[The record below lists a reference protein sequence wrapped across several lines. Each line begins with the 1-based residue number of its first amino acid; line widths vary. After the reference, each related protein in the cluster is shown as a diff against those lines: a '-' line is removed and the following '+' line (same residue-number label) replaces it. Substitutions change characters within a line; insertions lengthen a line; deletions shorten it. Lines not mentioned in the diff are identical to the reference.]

1 LFRNFGAL
9 ALVAPSQAITR
20 ALRTKIKLSKTYQ
33 CKTPTNE
40 PLNASL
46 IKAQGAGMNV
56 LVMNPG
62 GNSLKVEIVSCSPT
76 QQFASEGRKLVSVIL
91 EGIGKEPTLS
101 VLRGKETTH
110 TEPMQATDY
119 GEAATSIFSW
129 LEEKQHLAQPEIE
142 RVGIRVVHGG
152 RRFAQATKITA
163 EVERAIHDFERLAP
177 LHNKSS
183 LELIEPTRR
192 RFVDAPLYAVFD
204 TAFHRTIPDVASLY
218 AIPTDLAEKHG
229 IRRFGFH
236 GTSHRYMLER
246 AAHLL
251 GKQPQEVNLVTMHLE
266 SGCSVSAIAKGQS
279 VDNTMGFTPLEGLMM
294 GSRSGDVDPSLI
306 PFLIREEHM
315 ELDAV
320 MTLLNKKSGLLGIS
334 GWSLDTRVLMKD
346 YDQEPQVK
354 LAMEMFSYRV
364 VKAVG
369 AYLCALGGADAIVFG
384 GGISENTPL
393 VRERVCSSL
402 RWCGMEMDAEKNR
415 TLIDVEGKLST
426 GSSPL
431 QALVV
436 LTEEGLQIAHECSQA
451 S

>member
-1 LFRNFGAL
+1 M
-9 ALVAPSQAITR
+9 
-20 ALRTKIKLSKTYQ
+20 K
-33 CKTPTNE
+33 
-40 PLNASL
+40 
-46 IKAQGAGMNV
+46 QGAGMNV

-62 GNSLKVEIVSCSPT
+62 GNSLKVEVVSCSPT
-76 QQFASEGRKLVSVIL
+76 QPFASQGKKLISVIL

-110 TEPMQATDY
+110 AEPMQAKDY

-129 LEEKQHLAQPEIE
+129 LEEKQHIAQPDIE
-142 RVGIRVVHGG
+142 RIGVRVVHGG
-152 RRFAQATKITA
+152 RRFAEATKITA

-183 LELIEPTRR
+183 LELIEPIRR
-192 RFVDAPLYAVFD
+192 KFVDAPLYAVFD

-218 AIPTDLAEKHG
+218 AIPVDLAEKHG

-251 GKQPQEVNLVTMHLE
+251 DKQPQEVNLVTMHLE

-306 PFLIREEHM
+306 PFLLREERM
-315 ELDAV
+315 EMEAV

-334 GWSLDTRVLMKD
+334 GKSLDTRVLMKD
-346 YDQEPQVK
+346 YDQDPRVK

-393 VRERVCSSL
+393 VRERVVSSL

-426 GSSPL
+426 GSSAL

>member
-1 LFRNFGAL
+1 
-9 ALVAPSQAITR
+9 
-20 ALRTKIKLSKTYQ
+20 
-33 CKTPTNE
+33 
-40 PLNASL
+40 
-46 IKAQGAGMNV
+46 MNV

-62 GNSLKVEIVSCSPT
+62 GNSLKVEVVSCSPT
-76 QQFASEGRKLVSVIL
+76 QQFASQGKKLVSVIL

-110 TEPMQATDY
+110 TEPMQAKDY

-129 LEEKQHLAQPEIE
+129 LEEKQHLAPPGIE
-142 RVGIRVVHGG
+142 RIGVRVVHGG
-152 RRFAQATKITA
+152 RRFAEATKITA

-183 LELIEPTRR
+183 LELIEPIRR

-218 AIPTDLAEKHG
+218 AIPPDLAEKHG

-315 ELDAV
+315 EMDAV

-334 GWSLDTRVLMKD
+334 GKSLDTRVLMKD
-346 YDQEPQVK
+346 YDQDPRVK

-451 S
+451 

>member
-1 LFRNFGAL
+1 M
-9 ALVAPSQAITR
+9 T
-20 ALRTKIKLSKTYQ
+20 
-33 CKTPTNE
+33 
-40 PLNASL
+40 
-46 IKAQGAGMNV
+46 QGAGMNV

-62 GNSLKVEIVSCSPT
+62 GNSLKVEVVSCSPT
-76 QQFASEGRKLVSVIL
+76 QQFASQGKKLVSVIL
-91 EGIGKEPTLS
+91 EGIGKEPTFS

-110 TEPMQATDY
+110 TEPMQAKDY

-129 LEEKQHLAQPEIE
+129 LEEKQHLAPPGIE
-142 RVGIRVVHGG
+142 RLGVRVVHGG
-152 RRFAQATKITA
+152 RRFAEATKITA
-163 EVERAIHDFERLAP
+163 EAERAIHDFERLAP

-183 LELIEPTRR
+183 LELIEPIRR
-192 RFVDAPLYAVFD
+192 RFVDVPLYAVFD
-204 TAFHRTIPDVASLY
+204 TAFHRTIPEVASLY
-218 AIPTDLAEKHG
+218 AIPPDLAEKHG

-246 AAHLL
+246 AAYLL
-251 GKQPQEVNLVTMHLE
+251 GKQPQDVNLVTMHLE

-315 ELDAV
+315 DMDAV

-334 GWSLDTRVLMKD
+334 GKSLDTRVLMED
-346 YDQEPQVK
+346 YDRDPRVK
-354 LAMEMFSYRV
+354 LSMEMFSYRV
-364 VKAVG
+364 LKAVG

-402 RWCGMEMDAEKNR
+402 RWAGMEMDAEKNR
-415 TLIDVEGKLST
+415 TLIDIEGKLST

>member
-1 LFRNFGAL
+1 
-9 ALVAPSQAITR
+9 
-20 ALRTKIKLSKTYQ
+20 
-33 CKTPTNE
+33 
-40 PLNASL
+40 
-46 IKAQGAGMNV
+46 MNV

-62 GNSLKVEIVSCSPT
+62 GNSLKVEVVYCSPT
-76 QQFASEGRKLVSVIL
+76 QQFAAQGKKLVSVIL

-110 TEPMQATDY
+110 TEPMQAKDY

-129 LEEKQHLAQPEIE
+129 LEEKQQIGQPDIE
-142 RVGIRVVHGG
+142 RVGVRVVHGG
-152 RRFAQATKITA
+152 RRFAKATEITS

-183 LELIEPTRR
+183 LELIEPIRR

-251 GKQPQEVNLVTMHLE
+251 GKRPQEVNLVTMHLE
-266 SGCSVSAIAKGQS
+266 SGCSVTAIAKGQS

-294 GSRSGDVDPSLI
+294 GTRSGDLDPSLI

-315 ELDAV
+315 EMDAV

-334 GWSLDTRVLMKD
+334 GKSSGH
-346 YDQEPQVK
+346 
-354 LAMEMFSYRV
+354 A
-364 VKAVG
+364 
-369 AYLCALGGADAIVFG
+369 
-384 GGISENTPL
+384 
-393 VRERVCSSL
+393 CSH
-402 RWCGMEMDAEKNR
+402 
-415 TLIDVEGKLST
+415 
-426 GSSPL
+426 
-431 QALVV
+431 
-436 LTEEGLQIAHECSQA
+436 EGL
-451 S
+451 

>member
-1 LFRNFGAL
+1 
-9 ALVAPSQAITR
+9 
-20 ALRTKIKLSKTYQ
+20 
-33 CKTPTNE
+33 
-40 PLNASL
+40 
-46 IKAQGAGMNV
+46 MNV

-62 GNSLKVEIVSCSPT
+62 GNSLKVDIVSCSPK
-76 QQFASEGRKLVSVIL
+76 QQLASAGRKLISLIL
-91 EGIGKEPTLS
+91 EGIGKAPCLS
-101 VLRGKETTH
+101 VLDGKNPSS
-110 TEPMQATDY
+110 TEPISAKDY
-119 GEAATSIFSW
+119 GEAATSIFRW
-129 LEEKQHLAQPEIE
+129 LEKEEHIPLEEIQC
-142 RVGIRVVHGG
+142 VGVRVVHGG
-152 RRFAQATKITA
+152 RIFSGATRVTP
-163 EVERAIHDFERLAP
+163 EVERQIHSFERLAP

-183 LELIEPTRR
+183 LELFEPIRSR
-192 RFVDAPLYAVFD
+192 LGDVPLYAIFD
-204 TAFHRTIPDVASLY
+204 TAFHRTIPDTASLY

-236 GTSHRYMLER
+236 GTSHRYILER

-251 GKQPQEVNLVTMHLE
+251 GKPPQEVNLVTMHLE
-266 SGCSVSAIAKGQS
+266 SGCSVTAIRRGRS

-315 ELDAV
+315 EMDDV

-334 GWSLDTRVLMKD
+334 NKSLDTRVLMEDYGKD
-346 YDQEPQVK
+346 PRVT

-369 AYLCALGGADAIVFG
+369 AYLAVLEGADAIVFG

-393 VRERVCSSL
+393 VRERVCASL
-402 RWCGMEMDAEKNR
+402 RWCGLEMDAEKNR
-415 TLIDVEGKLST
+415 NLIEVEGKVST
-426 GSSPL
+426 GGSTL

-436 LTEEGLQIAHECSQA
+436 LTEEGLQIAHECIHA

>member
-1 LFRNFGAL
+1 
-9 ALVAPSQAITR
+9 
-20 ALRTKIKLSKTYQ
+20 
-33 CKTPTNE
+33 
-40 PLNASL
+40 
-46 IKAQGAGMNV
+46 MNV

-62 GNSLKVEIVSCSPT
+62 GNSLKVDIVSCSPK
-76 QQFASEGRKLVSVIL
+76 QQLASAGRKLISLIL
-91 EGIGKEPTLS
+91 EGIGKAPCLS
-101 VLRGKETTH
+101 VLDGKNPSS
-110 TEPMQATDY
+110 TEPISAKDY
-119 GEAATSIFSW
+119 GEAATSIFRW
-129 LEEKQHLAQPEIE
+129 LEKEEHIPLEEIQC
-142 RVGIRVVHGG
+142 VGVRVVHGG
-152 RRFAQATKITA
+152 RIFSGATRVTP
-163 EVERAIHDFERLAP
+163 EVERQIHSFERLAP

-183 LELIEPTRR
+183 LELFEPIRSR
-192 RFVDAPLYAVFD
+192 LGDVPLYAIFD
-204 TAFHRTIPDVASLY
+204 TAFHRTIPDTASLY

-236 GTSHRYMLER
+236 GTSHRYILER

-251 GKQPQEVNLVTMHLE
+251 GKPPQEVNLVTMHLE
-266 SGCSVSAIAKGQS
+266 SGCSVTAIRKGRS

-315 ELDAV
+315 EMDDV

-334 GWSLDTRVLMKD
+334 NKSLDTRVLMEDYGKD
-346 YDQEPQVK
+346 PRVT

-369 AYLCALGGADAIVFG
+369 AYLAVLEGADAIVFG

-393 VRERVCSSL
+393 VRERVCASL
-402 RWCGMEMDAEKNR
+402 RWCGLEMDAEKNR
-415 TLIDVEGKLST
+415 NLIEVEGKVST
-426 GSSPL
+426 GGSTL

-436 LTEEGLQIAHECSQA
+436 LTEEGLQIAHECIHA